1 MSSSLEE
8 PTLVEEPSSNSLL
21 QSSLQKI
28 RELEFQLQVSDSS
41 REQVLQH
48 QRVSDERLK
57 DIHELQDQ
65 LKIKENEIMSLRAQ
79 LSKKI
84 EQNEE
89 TNAELEDLIE
99 DSWFR
104 ISKYKIYSMMRIGGE
119 DGTVLVRFDKDSHE
133 CVEMVKPPNE

>member
-8 PTLVEEPSSNSLL
+8 PTLVVEEPSSNSLL

-119 DGTVLVRFDKDSHE
+119 DGEVLVRFNKDTHE
-133 CVEMVKPPNE
+133 VEEMVSPH